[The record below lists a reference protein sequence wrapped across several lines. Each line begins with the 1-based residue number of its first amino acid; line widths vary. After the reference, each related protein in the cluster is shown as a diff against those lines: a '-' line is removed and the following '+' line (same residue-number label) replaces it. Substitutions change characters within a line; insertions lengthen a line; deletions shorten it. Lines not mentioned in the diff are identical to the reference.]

1 MEENTYALFCMA
13 KDLMKKN
20 DFLNASLLLEKAV
33 AQEPEKGSIREALA
47 ICYFNMGFYGPS
59 KAHFDRALQI
69 DASND
74 FAHYGMGMC
83 LLKEKSFNR
92 ALGHFKI
99 AKFMKPGLRIYEDA
113 IRRYNKS

>member
-1 MEENTYALFCMA
+1 MKENTYILFYRA
-13 KDLMKKN
+13 KDLMKNN

-33 AQEPEKGSIREALA
+33 GLEPEKGSVREALA
-47 ICYFNMGFYGPS
+47 ICYYNMGFYSSS
-59 KAHFDRALQI
+59 KSHFIKALQI

-83 LLKEKSFNR
+83 LLKEKSFSR

-99 AKFMKPGLRIYEDA
+99 AKFMKPGFRIYEDA
-113 IRRYNKS
+113 IRRFNRT